1 MPDLHKIPVP
11 WSQRLRSIRFRVLP
25 ILIFLGAV
33 AGTAYIWNRQ
43 FSVMQAVGEV
53 YARRIDLAVQKD
65 GVLLESPIA
74 SGDYTTES
82 TPTRFWLGL
91 MMDQRWL

>member
-25 ILIFLGAV
+25 ILIFLGAG

-43 FSVMQAVGEV
+43 FSAMQAVGEV
-53 YARRIDLAVQKD
+53 YARRIDLAVQQD
-65 GVLLESPIA
+65 GVLLDDPYRNWQLY
-74 SGDYTTES
+74 DRVYTNQILARLDDGVS
-82 TPTRFWLGL
+82 H
-91 MMDQRWL
+91 